1 MDETQKP
8 FACKSEGCGMS
19 FTNLDHLNVHTKK
32 HAMSLQLS
40 LGNKA
45 AVFVGKD
52 LQISIINEFNK
63 NIF

>member
-1 MDETQKP
+1 
-8 FACKSEGCGMS
+8 MS

-45 AVFVGKD
+45 AVFVGNGIHLHYLVRLK
-52 LQISIINEFNK
+52 
-63 NIF
+63 

>member
-1 MDETQKP
+1 MDDTQKP

-32 HAMSLQLS
+32 HTMSLQLS

-45 AVFVGKD
+45 AAFVGND
-52 LQISIINEFNK
+52 FLTIVLF
-63 NIF
+63 